1 MSGVKGSL
9 PALIISAAP
18 FYARM
23 VEIAFREV
31 DKGVIEAAKA
41 MGANR
46 FQIIWKVLLPESLPA
61 LVSGLTVTTI
71 SLVGYTAMAA
81 AIGAGGLG
89 SLAYQDGFQ
98 RGQNTVTLVA
108 TICILIIVFAIQW
121 IGDTVAKKIDKR

>member
-41 MGANR
+41 MGP
-46 FQIIWKVLLPESLPA
+46 I
-61 LVSGLTVTTI
+61 VS
-71 SLVGYTAMAA
+71 
-81 AIGAGGLG
+81 
-89 SLAYQDGFQ
+89 
-98 RGQNTVTLVA
+98 
-108 TICILIIVFAIQW
+108 
-121 IGDTVAKKIDKR
+121 K